1 MNYIAHLKAFSVKRK
16 QTPLTTNE
24 LALYYTLCEYDNELC
39 WMEWFTVTNAT
50 LQGLSGLSLSA
61 LHRARGELT
70 RKGYIK
76 YRAGTGSQAG
86 RYLIV
91 NFDTQSDTQS
101 DIQSGTQ
108 SGTQTERKVTTL
120 NKLNQTKLNN
130 KEKDSKKKFTPPT
143 VEEVRAYCLERK
155 NSVDA
160 EKFVNYYS
168 SNGWM
173 VGRNKM
179 KDWKASVRTWEK
191 NNFDKPAPDIKPSAP
206 ASYDLEGYQKAAMSK
221 PLIYSSHSKGT

>member
-1 MNYIAHLKAFSVKRK
+1 MNYIAHLKAFSVQRK
-16 QTPLTTNE
+16 QTPLTANE
-24 LALYYTLCEYDNELC
+24 LALYFTLCEYDNELG
-39 WMEWFTVTNAT
+39 WMDWFTLPNTT
-50 LQGLSGLSLSA
+50 LQGLSGLGSRQI
-61 LHRARGELT
+61 LHRARGELA

-76 YRAGTGSQAG
+76 YREGVGRQAG

-91 NFDTQSDTQS
+91 KFDTQQGTQVDTQQ
-101 DIQSGTQ
+101 DTQQGTQ
-108 SGTQTERKVTTL
+108 VRPL
-120 NKLNQTKLNN
+120 NKLNQTKLNS

-173 VGRNKM
+173 VGRNRM

-191 NNFDKPAPDIKPSAP
+191 NNFDKPAPDIKPSTP

-221 PLIYSSHSKGT
+221 PLEYRKK